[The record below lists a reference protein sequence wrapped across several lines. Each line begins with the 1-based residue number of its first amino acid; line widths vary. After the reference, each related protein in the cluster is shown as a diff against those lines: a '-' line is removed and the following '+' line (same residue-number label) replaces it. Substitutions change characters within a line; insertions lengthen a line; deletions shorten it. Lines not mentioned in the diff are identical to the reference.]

1 MNITEI
7 HQCPL
12 FSPAFL
18 CNSFLLY
25 TVNLDQLS
33 SHEYIML
40 PQQPSV
46 WIAPPPHGTAQSVW
60 NTSLSRTWSDFSEK
74 GSSTPIQPMTTQD
87 LPYCASFQSN
97 RSKSRLPSKFWNRI
111 YSLMLQVLYHR
122 LNSIEKWQVKY
133 R

>member
-1 MNITEI
+1 MSITKI
-7 HQCPL
+7 HQCSL

-25 TVNLDQLS
+25 TINLDQLS
-33 SHEYIML
+33 SHEYVML
-40 PQQPSV
+40 PQHPSV
-46 WIAPPPHGTAQSVW
+46 WIAPPWHGTVCVEQLTIKNMEW
-60 NTSLSRTWSDFSEK
+60 FSEK

-87 LPYCASFQSN
+87 HPYWASFRSN
-97 RSKSRLPSKFWNRI
+97 RRSKSRLPSKFWNII